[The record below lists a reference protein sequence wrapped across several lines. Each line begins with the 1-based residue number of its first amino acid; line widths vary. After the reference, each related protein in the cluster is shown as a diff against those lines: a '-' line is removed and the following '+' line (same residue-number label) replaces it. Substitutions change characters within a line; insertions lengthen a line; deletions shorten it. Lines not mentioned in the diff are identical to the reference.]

1 MLKTDVELNWS
12 ILKGTLNVIWINPV
26 MKVKFS
32 INNSYQLPLN
42 LYLKGL
48 NSDILVFLIK
58 TIFLLLCYSKNH
70 EKHSWSRQPFMI
82 RVSSERKLL
91 RKMQNFVSIFFRISQ
106 TYSRIFKFFAKI
118 NFAKESEEMRQFART
133 NRKENIRTVFLKR
146 KKFNLVLRSKFNLF
160 LVLMHEGD
168 WKQVSVKSYHSVLVR
183 YWGFFKTH
191 PVQLETPF
199 TCLVTFFLLKLFH
212 LFPRPFCMYYLV
224 QYKFSWTFF

>member
-106 TYSRIFKFFAKI
+106 TYSRIFKFFAKM
-118 NFAKESEEMRQFART
+118 NFAKGSEEMRQFART
-133 NRKENIRTVFLKR
+133 NWKEIYAQCSLREKSLTWYCVAEQIQLVPGSHAWGWLETSFRQIISLR
-146 KKFNLVLRSKFNLF
+146 PGEVLR
-160 LVLMHEGD
+160 
-168 WKQVSVKSYHSVLVR
+168 
-183 YWGFFKTH
+183 FF
-191 PVQLETPF
+191 
-199 TCLVTFFLLKLFH
+199 
-212 LFPRPFCMYYLV
+212 
-224 QYKFSWTFF
+224 